1 MIEYQNKSPG
11 VPMATNLFLPPVKMA
26 AGGKTSKNTNF
37 LNNDPIMTYDSS
49 KYPLLLG
56 KVVHP
61 LG

>member
-37 LNNDPIMTYDSS
+37 LNSDPIIMYDSS
-49 KYPLLLG
+49 K
-56 KVVHP
+56 
-61 LG
+61 